1 MLPKDELSLL
11 RKSLESKESFLPLL
25 QFFVKK
31 STEEIKEKEKNPEN
45 QLNYSN
51 FYSTYTENY
60 SKLHADLIFE
70 NCQSPIERI
79 FISSL
84 LLLFIKN
91 GILGF
96 SITPRLPDI
105 EDSMRNYRK
114 NHKAILKLINN
125 YKDTT
130 GDSNLT
136 NFKTFFKETYINVGK
151 YTEVDY
157 YEVWEHYYIVKNFT
171 FNSYHITLQPE
182 FPNFKIDNKSI
193 RPDILVW
200 CPGNKKIKL
209 IVECDGFQFHSSK
222 QSFEND
228 RRRDRLLKL
237 NGYEVIRYSG
247 SEIFRDPVGVSEDLY
262 NFLKKYNKH
271 KF

>member
-25 QFFVKK
+25 QFFVQK
-31 STEEIKEKEKNPEN
+31 SIEEVTAKEKKPEIII
-45 QLNYSN
+45 NYSK
-51 FYSTYTENY
+51 FYATYLENY

-105 EDSMRNYRK
+105 ESSIRNYRK
-114 NHKAILKLINN
+114 NHKGILELIKS
-125 YKDTT
+125 YKDLS
-130 GDSNLT
+130 GDSDLA
-136 NFKTFFKETYINVGK
+136 NFKKFFQEKYIDTGE
-151 YTEVDY
+151 YTQVDY
-157 YEVWEHYYIVKNFT
+157 LEVCEHYYIVKNFT
-171 FNSYHITLQPE
+171 FNSYHVTLQPE
-182 FPNFKIDNKSI
+182 FPNLKIDNKSI

-222 QSFEND
+222 DSFIND
-228 RRRDRLLKL
+228 RKRDSLLQLK
-237 NGYEVIRYSG
+237 GYDVIRYSG
-247 SEIFRDPVGVSEDLY
+247 SEIFRDPVSVSEDLY
-262 NFLKKYNKH
+262 KFLKKYK
-271 KF
+271 

>member
-11 RKSLESKESFLPLL
+11 RKSLESKESFQPLL
-25 QFFVKK
+25 RFFVQK
-31 STEEIKEKEKNPEN
+31 SIEEIRAKEKDPEN

-51 FYSTYTENY
+51 FYSAYIENY

-96 SITPRLPDI
+96 SITPRLYDI
-105 EDSMRNYRK
+105 EECMKNYRK
-114 NHKAILKLINN
+114 NHKAILKLIEN
-125 YKDTT
+125 YKDDT
-130 GDSNLT
+130 GDFNLT
-136 NFKTFFKETYINVGK
+136 NFKTFFKQKYIDIGK
-151 YTEVDY
+151 YTETDY

-171 FNSYHITLQPE
+171 FNSYHITIQPE
-182 FPNFKIDNKSI
+182 FPNLKIDNKSI

-200 CPGNKKIKL
+200 CPGNKKIRL

-222 QSFEND
+222 KSFEND
-228 RRRDRLLKL
+228 RKRDRLFKLK
-237 NGYEVIRYSG
+237 GYDVIRYSG
-247 SEIFRDPVGVSEDLY
+247 SEIFKNPAGVSEDLY
-262 NFLKKYNKH
+262 KFLKNQK
-271 KF
+271 